1 MAGHRA
7 SESTAVVRVLVVD
20 DQRLFRRA
28 AAALVRSVD
37 EFELVGEA
45 ETGEQAVELAAL
57 LRPELVLMDVR
68 LPGIDGA
75 EATRR
80 ILEELPD
87 ARIVLVSTYEAH
99 DLPAAISGC
108 GARALI
114 RKQDLDAA
122 ALQRW
127 AQT

>member
-1 MAGHRA
+1 MTGHTA
-7 SESTAVVRVLVVD
+7 SESTTVVRVLVVD

-28 AAALVRSVD
+28 AAALVRSVE

-45 ETGEQAVELAAL
+45 ESGEQAVEIAAIV
-57 LRPELVLMDVR
+57 RPELVLMDVR

-80 ILEELPD
+80 ILAELPD
-87 ARIVLVSTYEAH
+87 TRIVLVSTYEAH

-108 GARALI
+108 GARAFI
-114 RKQDLDAA
+114 RKQDLDAE

-127 AQT
+127 AQS

>member
-1 MAGHRA
+1 
-7 SESTAVVRVLVVD
+7 
-20 DQRLFRRA
+20 
-28 AAALVRSVD
+28 VRSVD

-45 ETGEQAVELAAL
+45 ETGEQAVEIAAL

-87 ARIVLVSTYEAH
+87 TRIILVSTYEAH
-99 DLPAAISGC
+99 DLSAAINGC

-114 RKQDLDAA
+114 RKQDLDAEV
-122 ALQRW
+122 LQRW
-127 AQT
+127 AQA

>member
-1 MAGHRA
+1 MARDSA

-20 DQRLFRRA
+20 DQGLFRRA
-28 AAALVRSVD
+28 AAAIVRSVD

-45 ETGEQAVELAAL
+45 ESGEQAVEIAAI
-57 LRPELVLMDVR
+57 LRPGLVLMDVR

-87 ARIVLVSTYEAH
+87 TRIVLVSTYEAH
-99 DLPAAISGC
+99 DLPEASSGC

-114 RKQDLDAA
+114 RKQDLDAE

-127 AQT
+127 AQA

>member
-1 MAGHRA
+1 MARHWA

-28 AAALVRSVD
+28 AAALVRSVG

-45 ETGEQAVELAAL
+45 ESGEQAVEIATS

-80 ILEELPD
+80 ILDELPD
-87 ARIVLVSTYEAH
+87 TRVVLVSTYEAH

-108 GARALI
+108 GARGLI
-114 RKQDLDAA
+114 RKQDLDAE
-122 ALQRW
+122 ALRRW
-127 AQT
+127 AQA

>member
-1 MAGHRA
+1 
-7 SESTAVVRVLVVD
+7 VVRVLVVD
-20 DQRLFRRA
+20 DQKLFRRA
-28 AAALVRSVD
+28 VAALVPSVD
-37 EFELVGEA
+37 AFELVGEA
-45 ETGEQAVELAAL
+45 ESGEQAVEIATSLQ
-57 LRPELVLMDVR
+57 PELVLMDVR

>member
-1 MAGHRA
+1 MASHRA
-7 SESTAVVRVLVVD
+7 SESTAGVRVLVVD
-20 DQRLFRRA
+20 DQSLFRRA

-45 ETGEQAVELAAL
+45 ESGEQAVEIATS

-87 ARIVLVSTYEAH
+87 TRIVLVSTYEAH
-99 DLPAAISGC
+99 DLPAAVSGC
-108 GARALI
+108 GARAFI
-114 RKQDLDAA
+114 RKQDLDAE
-122 ALQRW
+122 AL
-127 AQT
+127 

>member
-1 MAGHRA
+1 MARHRA
-7 SESTAVVRVLVVD
+7 SESTTVVRVLVVD

-45 ETGEQAVELAAL
+45 ESGEQAVEMAAI

-80 ILEELPD
+80 ILEELP
-87 ARIVLVSTYEAH
+87 ATRIVLVSSYEAN

-108 GARALI
+108 GALALM
-114 RKQDLDAA
+114 RKQDLDAE

-127 AQT
+127 ALA

>member
-1 MAGHRA
+1 MATHRA
-7 SESTAVVRVLVVD
+7 SESTAGVRVLVVD

-28 AAALVRSVD
+28 AAALVRSVE

-45 ETGEQAVELAAL
+45 ESGEQAVKLAAI
-57 LRPELVLMDVR
+57 LRPGFVLMDVR

-75 EATRR
+75 EAARR

-87 ARIVLVSTYEAH
+87 TRIVLVSTYEAH
-99 DLPAAISGC
+99 DLPAAISDC

-114 RKQDLDAA
+114 RKQDLNAE
-122 ALQRW
+122 ALQHW
-127 AQT
+127 AQA

>member
-1 MAGHRA
+1 MARHRA
-7 SESTAVVRVLVVD
+7 SESTAAVRVLVVD
-20 DQRLFRRA
+20 DQRPFRRA

-37 EFELVGEA
+37 DFELVGEA
-45 ETGEQAVELAAL
+45 ESGEQAVEIAAI
-57 LRPELVLMDVR
+57 LRPGLVLMDVR

-87 ARIVLVSTYEAH
+87 TRIVLVSTHEAH
-99 DLPAAISGC
+99 DLPPAISGC

-114 RKQDLDAA
+114 RKEDLDAE

-127 AQT
+127 AQA

>member
-1 MAGHRA
+1 MASHRA
-7 SESTAVVRVLVVD
+7 SESTAGVRVLVVD
-20 DQRLFRRA
+20 DQSLFRRA

-45 ETGEQAVELAAL
+45 ESGEQAVEIATS

-87 ARIVLVSTYEAH
+87 TRIILISTYEPQ

-114 RKQDLDAA
+114 RKQDLDAE

-127 AQT
+127 AQA

>member
-1 MAGHRA
+1 MARDRA
-7 SESTAVVRVLVVD
+7 SESTAAVRVLVVD
-20 DQRLFRRA
+20 DQRLFRRT

-45 ETGEQAVELAAL
+45 ESGEQAVEIAAI
-57 LRPELVLMDVR
+57 LRPGLVLMDVR

-87 ARIVLVSTYEAH
+87 TRIVLVSTYEAH
-99 DLPAAISGC
+99 DLPAAITGC

-114 RKQDLDAA
+114 RKQDLDAE

-127 AQT
+127 AQA

>member
-1 MAGHRA
+1 MARHWA
-7 SESTAVVRVLVVD
+7 SESAAVVRVLVVD

-45 ETGEQAVELAAL
+45 ESGEQAVEIATS

-87 ARIVLVSTYEAH
+87 TRIVLVSTYEAP
-99 DLPAAISGC
+99 DLPAAISRC
-108 GARALI
+108 GARAFI
-114 RKQDLDAA
+114 RKQDLDAE

-127 AQT
+127 AQA